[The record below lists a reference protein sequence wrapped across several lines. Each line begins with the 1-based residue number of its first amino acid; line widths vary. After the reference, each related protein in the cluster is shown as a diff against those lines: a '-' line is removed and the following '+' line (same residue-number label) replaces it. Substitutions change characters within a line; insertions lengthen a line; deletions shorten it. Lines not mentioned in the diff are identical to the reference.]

1 MADEEEVELAAKA
14 GEAIVEKAAKEGFHE
29 AEQVAEDVAAAGA
42 KDAVRD
48 GTGVT
53 ITKGPNDF
61 AMMHDASG
69 SGIIAHLD
77 ENGVL
82 STAIYRNPGSTISGK
97 QMFDG
102 AMEHFGDR
110 VTAVEGNWFAG
121 DNLGKVNELT
131 GAGVPL
137 EDAVT
142 QTWTAGRAGAYGF
155 TRVAGITSEGAAGAF
170 RRLTVLFGRP

>member
-1 MADEEEVELAAKA
+1 LGDEEEVELAAKA
-14 GEAIVEKAAKEGFHE
+14 AETVIGKAAKEGFQE
-29 AEQVAEDVAAAGA
+29 ADKVVEDAAAAGT
-42 KDAVRD
+42 KDALRD
-48 GTGVT
+48 GSGVT
-53 ITKGPNDF
+53 ISTGPNDF
-61 AMMHDASG
+61 SMMHDASG

-82 STAIYRNPGSTISGK
+82 STAIYRNPGSTLSGK

-102 AMEHFGDR
+102 AMAHFGDR

-121 DNLGKVNELT
+121 DNLGRVNELT

-155 TRVAGITSEGAAGAF
+155 TRVAGITSEGVPGAF